1 MSEAV
6 KVRLTHALLSMLLA
20 AGLLLPLLGIME
32 PSFLSPTVLLW
43 CAGIVLLFELASVN
57 RITAFISAG
66 AALAALA
73 LWLFALDGLLVIS
86 DFVLAVGLR
95 FSGVHTTLPLIAS
108 SAVIIT
114 AVLVTLASCFA
125 CLRSASFLPAF
136 LLCFVMI
143 LMIYLSGSEEVVP
156 YFLPALLALLV
167 ILLTDRFPET
177 PILPLLPVGALL
189 VAGAFLL
196 TSGGVGANPLR
207 DKADE
212 LRQAVLDRL
221 FFTEPRDVFS
231 LSSEGFYPE
240 GQDQL
245 GGKPDPDETPVMQVS
260 APRTVYLR
268 GVILN
273 EYTGRIWRNTTG
285 GRRYLRQSPRLSGK
299 RALLFDEDRPARTV
313 RNALCDPVTVS
324 VRMLSDSASTLFVP
338 QRIRELTPDGE
349 LVPYFSDSS
358 ELFVTRNLRA
368 GDTYTVSAPLFQAG
382 DSGLGTL
389 IEVCSTLED
398 SHYEQIVE
406 TYTSLPEHLE
416 EPVYALAR
424 EAASVASAPYD
435 RALALQSW
443 LSRTYRYTL
452 DVDPQPS
459 NLDFVTHFLMDTKEG
474 YCTYF
479 ASAMTV
485 LCRMIGLPARYV
497 EGYIAEP
504 NENGEAIVTG
514 LSAHA
519 WTEVYFKGFGWLTF
533 DATPKHGSGSANG
546 AGQDPEPSPTPTP
559 TPTPTPPPTPTPSPE
574 PEPESE
580 PTPSREPDQAEESP
594 TPESGAEDETP
605 SPSPEPEEEPTPEQT
620 PEESPDP
627 SEDQDDEL
635 SSPPPDSS
643 SEPPEGSGWP
653 GSFPWLWLLLLL
665 LLLAA
670 VFRILT
676 TSPGFRARR
685 AKDEEAVFNVWTQEI
700 TDLLHA
706 ENLTRAKGESPM
718 AFGRRVDRN
727 ALFSVSLGPVGE
739 CVSLIRYSRAE
750 VNETDIGLV
759 RDTSILL
766 KDELSK
772 PARLRYLF
780 RRVFIPLKKRDS
792 L

>member
-6 KVRLTHALLSMLLA
+6 KARLTHALLSMLLA
-20 AGLLLPLLGIME
+20 AGILLPLLGIMD
-32 PSFLSPTVLLW
+32 PSFLSPAVLAW
-43 CAGIVLLFELASVN
+43 YAGVILVFELASVK
-57 RITAFISAG
+57 RAASIVTAC
-66 AALAALA
+66 AALIALA
-73 LWLFALDGLLVIS
+73 VWLFALDGLLVVS

-95 FSGVHTTLPLIAS
+95 FTGVRTALPLIAS

-114 AVLVTLASCFA
+114 AVLVSLAACFA
-125 CLRSASFLPAF
+125 CLRGASFLPAF
-136 LLCFVMI
+136 VLCFSMI
-143 LMIYLSGSEEVVP
+143 LLIYLSGSAEMIP
-156 YFLPALLALLV
+156 YFLPALFALLI

-177 PILPLLPVGALL
+177 PVLPLLPVGALL

-196 TSGGVGANPLR
+196 TSGGVGANPFR

-245 GGKPDPDETPVMQVS
+245 GGKPAPDETAVMQVS

-273 EYTGRIWRNTTG
+273 EYTGRVWRNTTG

-299 RALLFDEDRPARTV
+299 RALLFDEDLPARTV

-338 QRIRELTPDGE
+338 QRIRELTPGGE

-368 GDTYTVSAPLFQAG
+368 GDTYTVSAPLFLAG

-398 SHYEQIVE
+398 SRYEQIAE
-406 TYTSLPEHLE
+406 TYTSLPDHLE

-424 EAASVASAPYD
+424 EASSVASSPYD

-497 EGYIAEP
+497 EGYVAEP

-533 DATPKHGSGSANG
+533 DATPKHGRGSRNEP
-546 AGQDPEPSPTPTP
+546 DREPEPSLSPS
-559 TPTPTPPPTPTPSPE
+559 PTPTPSPE
-574 PEPESE
+574 PEPEPTPSDEPEPPEEE
-580 PTPSREPDQAEESP
+580 PTPEDGTA
-594 TPESGAEDETP
+594 DETP

-620 PEESPDP
+620 PKDSPAP
-627 SEDQDDEL
+627 SEDPDDNL
-635 SSPPPDSS
+635 PSPPPDQASS
-643 SEPPEGSGWP
+643 LPENPDQP
-653 GSFPWLWLLLLL
+653 GSFPWWWLLLLL

-670 VFRILT
+670 ALRILL
-676 TSPGFRARR
+676 TSPASRARR
-685 AKDEEAVFNVWTQEI
+685 AKDPEAVFNVWTQEI

-706 ENLTRAKGESPM
+706 ENLTRGKGESPM

-727 ALFSVSLGPVGE
+727 AFFSVSLGPVGE

-772 PARLRYLF
+772 PARVRYLF
-780 RRVFIPLKKRDS
+780 RRFFVPLKKRDS

>member
-1 MSEAV
+1 MNEAV

-20 AGLLLPLLGIME
+20 AGILLPLLGIMD
-32 PSFLSPTVLLW
+32 PSFLSPAVLLW
-43 CAGIVLLFELASVN
+43 CAGIILLFELASVK
-57 RITAFISAG
+57 RIVSIAAAC
-66 AALAALA
+66 AALIALA
-73 LWLFALDGLLVIS
+73 FWLFALDGLLIVSDVI
-86 DFVLAVGLR
+86 LAIGLR
-95 FSGVHTTLPLIAS
+95 FTGVLTALPLVAS
-108 SAVIIT
+108 SAVILT
-114 AVLVTLASCFA
+114 VVLITLAACFA

-136 LLCFVMI
+136 LLCFSMI
-143 LMIYLSGSEEVVP
+143 LLIYLSGSGEMIP
-156 YFLPALLALLV
+156 WFLPALLALLV

-177 PILPLLPVGALL
+177 PVLPLLPFGALL

-273 EYTGRIWRNTTG
+273 EYTGRVWRNTTG

-299 RALLFDEDRPARTV
+299 RSLLFDEDLPSRTV
-313 RNALCDPVTVS
+313 RNALCDPMTVS

-338 QRIRELTPDGE
+338 QRIRELTPGGE

-368 GDTYTVSAPLFQAG
+368 GDTYTISAPLFLAG

-398 SHYEQIVE
+398 SRYEQIVE
-406 TYTSLPEHLE
+406 TYTTLPDHLE
-416 EPVYALAR
+416 EPVYAMAR
-424 EAASVASAPYD
+424 EAASVASSPYD

-497 EGYIAEP
+497 EGYVAEP
-504 NENGEAIVTG
+504 NENGEAVVTG

-533 DATPKHGSGSANG
+533 DATPKRGGGSQNG
-546 AGQDPEPSPTPTP
+546 TGQEPEPSPT
-559 TPTPTPPPTPTPSPE
+559 PTPTPSPE
-574 PEPESE
+574 PEPE
-580 PTPSREPDQAEESP
+580 PTPSREPDPSEEEP
-594 TPESGAEDETP
+594 TPEDGTADETP
-605 SPSPEPEEEPTPEQT
+605 SPSPEPEEKPTPEQT
-620 PEESPDP
+620 SEESPVP
-627 SEDQDDEL
+627 SEDPDDTL
-635 SSPPPDSS
+635 PSPPPDQVSS
-643 SEPPEGSGWP
+643 PPENPDRP

-670 VFRILT
+670 VIRILF
-676 TSPGFRARR
+676 TSPASRARR
-685 AKDEEAVFNVWTQEI
+685 AKDPEAVFNVWTQEI

-706 ENLTRAKGESPM
+706 ENLNRGKGESPM

-727 ALFSVSLGPVGE
+727 AFFSVSLGPVGE

-750 VNETDIGLV
+750 VNETDISLV

-772 PARLRYLF
+772 PARLKYLF
-780 RRVFIPLKKRDS
+780 RRIFIPLKKRDS

>member
-6 KVRLTHALLSMLLA
+6 KARLTHALLSMLLA
-20 AGLLLPLLGIME
+20 AGILLPLLGIMD
-32 PSFLSPTVLLW
+32 PSFLSPAVLAW
-43 CAGIVLLFELASVN
+43 CAGVILVFELASVK
-57 RITAFISAG
+57 RAASIVTAC
-66 AALAALA
+66 AALIALA
-73 LWLFALDGLLVIS
+73 VWLFALDGLLVVS

-95 FSGVHTTLPLIAS
+95 FTGVRTALPLIAS

-114 AVLVTLASCFA
+114 AVLVSLAACFA
-125 CLRSASFLPAF
+125 CLRGASFLPAF
-136 LLCFVMI
+136 VLCFSMI
-143 LMIYLSGSEEVVP
+143 LLIYLSGSAEMIP
-156 YFLPALLALLV
+156 YFLPALFALLI

-177 PILPLLPVGALL
+177 PVLPLLPVGALL

-221 FFTEPRDVFS
+221 FFTEPRDVLS

-245 GGKPDPDETPVMQVS
+245 GGKPAPDETAVMQVS

-273 EYTGRIWRNTTG
+273 EYTGRVWRNTTG

-299 RALLFDEDRPARTV
+299 RALLFDEDLPARTV

-338 QRIRELTPDGE
+338 QRIRELTPGGE

-368 GDTYTVSAPLFQAG
+368 GDTYTVSAPLFLAG

-398 SHYEQIVE
+398 SRYEQIAE
-406 TYTSLPEHLE
+406 TYTSLPDHLE

-424 EAASVASAPYD
+424 EASSVASSPYD

-497 EGYIAEP
+497 EGYVAEP

-533 DATPKHGSGSANG
+533 DATPKHGSGSRNEP
-546 AGQDPEPSPTPTP
+546 DREPEPSPSPSPT
-559 TPTPTPPPTPTPSPE
+559 PTPTPSPE
-574 PEPESE
+574 PEPEPTPSDEPEPPEEE
-580 PTPSREPDQAEESP
+580 PTPEDGTA
-594 TPESGAEDETP
+594 DETP
-605 SPSPEPEEEPTPEQT
+605 SPSPEPEEEPTPEQA
-620 PEESPDP
+620 PKDSPAP
-627 SEDQDDEL
+627 SEDPDDNL
-635 SSPPPDSS
+635 PSPPPDQASS
-643 SEPPEGSGWP
+643 PPENPDQS
-653 GSFPWLWLLLLL
+653 GSFPWWWLLLLL

-670 VFRILT
+670 ALRILL
-676 TSPGFRARR
+676 TSPASRARR
-685 AKDEEAVFNVWTQEI
+685 AKDPEAVFNVWTQEI

-706 ENLTRAKGESPM
+706 ENLTRGKGESPM

-727 ALFSVSLGPVGE
+727 AFFSVSLGPVGE

-772 PARLRYLF
+772 PARVRYLF
-780 RRVFIPLKKRDS
+780 RRFFVPLKKRDS

>member
-1 MSEAV
+1 MRERI
-6 KVRLTHALLSMLLA
+6 KPRLTHALLSMLLA
-20 AGLLLPLLGIME
+20 AGLLLPLLGVMD
-32 PSFLSPTVLLW
+32 PSFLSPAVLIW
-43 CAGIVLLFELASVN
+43 CAGIILVFELASVN
-57 RITAFISAG
+57 RIAAFISAG

-73 LWLFALDGLLVIS
+73 VWLFALDGLLIVS
-86 DFVLAVGLR
+86 DVVLAVGLR
-95 FSGVHTTLPLIAS
+95 FTGVLTALPLVAS
-108 SAVIIT
+108 SAVMLTVI
-114 AVLVTLASCFA
+114 LVTLAACFA
-125 CLRSASFLPAF
+125 CLRGASFLPAF
-136 LLCFVMI
+136 LLCFSMI
-143 LMIYLSGSEEVVP
+143 LLIYLSGSGELIP

-167 ILLTDRFPET
+167 ILMTDRFSET
-177 PILPLLPVGALL
+177 PVLPVLPVCALL
-189 VAGAFLL
+189 VAAAFLL

-212 LRQAVLDRL
+212 MRQAVLDRL

-273 EYTGRIWRNTTG
+273 NYNGRVWHNTTG
-285 GRRYLRQSPRLSGK
+285 GRRYLRQSPRLSAK
-299 RALLFDEDRPARTV
+299 RALLFDEDLPAQTV

-338 QRIRELTPDGE
+338 QRIRELTPGGE

-358 ELFVTRNLRA
+358 EVFVTRNLRA
-368 GDTYTVSAPLFQAG
+368 GDTYTVSAPLFLAG

-398 SHYEQIVE
+398 SNYDRIAE

-416 EPVYALAR
+416 ESVYALAR

-459 NLDFVTHFLMDTKEG
+459 NLDFVTRFLMDTKEG

-497 EGYIAEP
+497 EGYVAEP
-504 NENGEAIVTG
+504 DENGEAIVTG

-533 DATPKHGSGSANG
+533 DATPRRGGSSRND
-546 AGQDPEPSPTPTP
+546 AGREQEPAPSPTPTP
-559 TPTPTPPPTPTPSPE
+559 TPE
-574 PEPESE
+574 PEPTPDGE
-580 PTPSREPDQAEESP
+580 PA
-594 TPESGAEDETP
+594 PEDGTADETP
-605 SPSPEPEEEPTPEQT
+605 SPSPEPGEEPTPEQT
-620 PEESPDP
+620 PEESPAP
-627 SEDQDDEL
+627 SEAPDDSL
-635 SSPPPDSS
+635 PSPPPDRAPS
-643 SEPPEGSGWP
+643 PPENPDQP
-653 GSFPWLWLLLLL
+653 GSFLWLWLLLLL

-670 VFRILT
+670 VLRILL
-676 TSPGFRARR
+676 TSPASRARR
-685 AKDEEAVFNVWTQEI
+685 AKDPETVFNVWTQEI

-706 ENLTRAKGESPM
+706 ENLDRAKGESPM

-739 CVSLIRYSRAE
+739 CVSLIRYSRTE

>member
-6 KVRLTHALLSMLLA
+6 KARLTHALLSMLLA
-20 AGLLLPLLGIME
+20 AGILLPLLGIMD
-32 PSFLSPTVLLW
+32 PSFLSPVVLIW
-43 CAGIVLLFELASVN
+43 CAGVVLLFELASLH
-57 RITAFISAG
+57 RTASIAAAC
-66 AALAALA
+66 AALISLA
-73 LWLFALDGLLVIS
+73 FWLFALDGLLVVS
-86 DFVLAVGLR
+86 DVVLAVGLR
-95 FSGVHTTLPLIAS
+95 FTGVLTALPLVAS
-108 SAVIIT
+108 SAVILT
-114 AVLVTLASCFA
+114 VVLVTLAACFA
-125 CLRSASFLPAF
+125 CLRSVSFLPAF
-136 LLCFVMI
+136 VLCFSMI
-143 LMIYLSGSEEVVP
+143 LLIYLSGSGGMVP

-177 PILPLLPVGALL
+177 PVLPLLPVGALL
-189 VAGAFLL
+189 VAAAFLL
-196 TSGGVGANPLR
+196 TSGGVGANPFR

-212 LRQAVLDRL
+212 LRQAILDRL

-245 GGKPDPDETPVMQVS
+245 GGKPAPDETPVMQVS
-260 APRTVYLR
+260 APRIVYLR

-273 EYTGRIWRNTTG
+273 EYTGRVWHNTTG

-299 RALLFDEDRPARTV
+299 RALLFDEDLPARTV

-338 QRIRELTPDGE
+338 QRVRELTPGGE

-358 ELFVTRNLRA
+358 ELFVTRNLQA
-368 GDTYTVSAPLFQAG
+368 GDTYTVSAPLFLAG

-398 SHYEQIVE
+398 SQYEQIAE
-406 TYTSLPEHLE
+406 TYTSLPDHLE

-424 EAASVASAPYD
+424 EASSVASAPYD

-443 LSRTYRYTL
+443 LSRTYRYTM

-504 NENGEAIVTG
+504 NENGEALVTG

-533 DATPKHGSGSANG
+533 DATPKHGGGSGNST
-546 AGQDPEPSPTPTP
+546 GQEPQPS
-559 TPTPTPPPTPTPSPE
+559 PTPTPSPE
-574 PEPESE
+574 PEPD
-580 PTPSREPDQAEESP
+580 PTPSGKPEPPEEKP
-594 TPESGAEDETP
+594 TPDDGNADETP
-605 SPSPEPEEEPTPEQT
+605 SPSPEPEEEPTPEKT
-620 PEESPDP
+620 PEESPAP
-627 SEDQDDEL
+627 SENPDDNL
-635 SSPPPDSS
+635 PSPPQDQANSM
-643 SEPPEGSGWP
+643 PENLENNP
-653 GSFPWLWLLLLL
+653 GSFPWWWLLLLL
-665 LLLAA
+665 LLA
-670 VFRILT
+670 VVGRILF
-676 TSPGFRARR
+676 TSPTSRARR
-685 AKDEEAVFNVWTQEI
+685 AKDPEAVFNVWTQEI

-706 ENLTRAKGESPM
+706 ENLNREKSESPM
-718 AFGRRVDRN
+718 AFGRRVDRS
-727 ALFSVSLGPVGE
+727 ALFTVSMGPVGE
-739 CVSLIRYSRAE
+739 CVSLIRYSRAD

-772 PARLRYLF
+772 PARVRYLF
-780 RRVFIPLKKRDS
+780 RRFFVPLKKRDS